1 MTRVDLVDPPAF
13 SPPYD
18 HELAAALV
26 RAGASVRL
34 MTSRFDYGAVPPPA
48 GYVRA
53 EYFYRHSRG
62 ALGSPLRSASRLAT
76 HVPDMLGYGRL
87 ARAADIV
94 HFQWLPL
101 PAFDLRLLPRNRPAV
116 LTVHDPLERRSLPRP
131 LAVDRRLLQRL
142 SALVV
147 HTDYGRAAL
156 LAEYDLAPEQVHVI
170 RHGALAALLPLAEHA
185 ALPPELPDSGRPVVL
200 CFGLIRPYKGIERLL
215 EAWHGIDDAE
225 LWIVGRPVVDVA
237 PLQAL
242 AGPGV
247 RFLPRFVTPAE
258 EAALM
263 RRADLV
269 VLPYER
275 SERFGFSGVLATAL
289 AFGKA
294 IVLSDIGG
302 FAEVAAL
309 GAARTIPAGDAAALH
324 DALTTLLADEPARA
338 ELAAAAGAAAAG
350 PFSWDSTARAT
361 LALYDSLR

>member
-18 HELAAALV
+18 HELAAALA
-26 RAGASVRL
+26 RAGAAVRL
-34 MTSRFDYGAVPPPA
+34 VTSRFDYGEVPAPD

-53 EYFYRHSRG
+53 EYFYRRARG
-62 ALGSPLRSASRLAT
+62 ALGSRLRSTSRLAT
-76 HVPDMLGYGRL
+76 HPPDMLGYRRL
-87 ARAADIV
+87 ARSADVV

-101 PAFDLRLLPRNRPAV
+101 PVLDLRLLPRDRPAV
-116 LTVHDPLERRSLPRP
+116 LTVHDPLERRALPWP

-142 SALVV
+142 AGLVV
-147 HTDYGRAAL
+147 HTEYGRAAL
-156 LAEYDLAPEQVHVI
+156 LAEYDLPPERVHVI
-170 RHGALAALLPLAEHA
+170 RHGALSALLPLAEHA

-215 EAWHGIDDAE
+215 EAWRGIDDAE
-225 LWIVGRPVVDVA
+225 LWIVGRPLVELA
-237 PLQAL
+237 PLEAL
-242 AGPGV
+242 AGPSV
-247 RFLPRFVTPAE
+247 RFLPRFVTPTE

-263 RRADLV
+263 RRAELV

-294 IVLSDIGG
+294 IVVSDIGG

-309 GAARTIPAGDAAALH
+309 GAARTVPAGDSAALH
-324 DALTTLLADEPARA
+324 AVLTALLSDAPARA
-338 ELAAAAGAAAAG
+338 QLTAAASAAAAG
-350 PFSWDSTARAT
+350 PFSWTPPRARRWRYT
-361 LALYDSLR
+361 SR